1 MDEDSRRF
9 EVINAKVGIIGSG
22 KIGEAL
28 IKGLIS
34 SKKLSRKCLCA
45 SDVREERR
53 KYISK
58 KYLIECLHSNLEL
71 VDKSEVVILA
81 VKPNDVKKVLH
92 GIREKLTD
100 KHLLISIAAG
110 VTIDFLL
117 KTLGKPIPIVRG
129 MPNLPVLVREGM
141 TVLASQNGSEEHLA
155 MAREIF
161 ESVGKVVF
169 MEEKYMDA
177 VTGLS
182 GSGPAYIFMVIE
194 ALVEAG
200 VKVGIPRETSTL
212 LAAQTTLGA
221 AKMILETE
229 EHPALLR
236 EMVTTPGGVT
246 IDGIIQLEEG
256 KLRTSII
263 NAVVK
268 ATERSRELVLN
279 D

>member
-1 MDEDSRRF
+1 MRNKKKDLTMIK
-9 EVINAKVGIIGSG
+9 VKVGIIGTG

-28 IKGLIS
+28 VKGLIA
-34 SKKLSRKCLCA
+34 SKKITKDQLRSSDMRK
-45 SDVREERR
+45 ERR
-53 KYISK
+53 DYVTK
-58 KYLIECLHSNLEL
+58 KYSIECLESNLEL
-71 VDKSEVVILA
+71 VKESDVVILA
-81 VKPNDVKKVLH
+81 IKPNDMKRVLLE
-92 GIREKLTD
+92 IRDVLTD

-110 VTIDFLL
+110 V
-117 KTLGKPIPIVRG
+117 PISYIAKNLEKQVPTVRG
-129 MPNLPVLVREGM
+129 MPNTPVLVREGM
-141 TVLASQNGSEEHLA
+141 TVLTSVNGSDNHLA
-155 MAREIF
+155 LAREIF

-169 MEEKYMDA
+169 LEERYLNA

-200 VKVGIPRETSTL
+200 VKVGIPRDISNL
-212 LAAQTTLGA
+212 LAAQTTLGS
-221 AKMILETE
+221 AKMVLDTG

-236 EMVTTPGGVT
+236 DMVTTPSGVT

-263 NAVVK
+263 NAVMK
-268 ATERSRELVLN
+268 ATDRSRELVLN

>member
-1 MDEDSRRF
+1 MKLTGRF

-34 SKKLSRKCLCA
+34 SKKLSRKNLCA

-53 KYISK
+53 RYISK

-71 VDKSEVVILA
+71 VEKSEVVILA
-81 VKPNDVKKVLH
+81 VKPTDVKKVLQA
-92 GIREKLTD
+92 IRDKLTD
-100 KHLLISIAAG
+100 KQLLISIAAG
-110 VTIDFLL
+110 VTIDFIL
-117 KTLGKPIPIVRG
+117 KILGKPIPVVRG

-141 TVLASQNGSEEHLA
+141 TVLSSMNGSEEHLA
-155 MAREIF
+155 LAREIF

-169 MEEKYMDA
+169 MEEKYMNA

-268 ATERSRELVLN
+268 ATERSRELVMN
-279 D
+279 G